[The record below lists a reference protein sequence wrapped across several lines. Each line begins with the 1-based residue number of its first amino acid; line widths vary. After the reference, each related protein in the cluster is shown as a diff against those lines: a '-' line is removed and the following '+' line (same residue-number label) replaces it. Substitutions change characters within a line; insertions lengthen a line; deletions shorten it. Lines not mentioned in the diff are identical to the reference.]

1 MTNRNSQS
9 INGEFLAVVEFCF
22 AGEFTVMEKLTIDS
36 KKFTIDKKRSL
47 WIVVNGVFQCLE
59 NRNSKM
65 KQIVS

>member
-1 MTNRNSQS
+1 MVNFSLWLNFASQENLQS
-9 INGEFLAVVEFCF
+9 WK
-22 AGEFTVMEKLTIDS
+22 KLTIDS